1 MKRAQAIRWDRWV
14 GSALVL
20 VSAIAFGATAIF
32 ARLAYASGVDVPT
45 LLCLRFALAGTVLL
59 TLSTARRLPMPRGRV
74 LVGLLL
80 LGVVGRVGRGLAF
93 FVALTLA
100 PVALVSLLLY
110 LYPAIV
116 ALLAAVLLRERL
128 TPVKLWALAI
138 TLVGT
143 VLTLGPDA
151 GGPPLGIA
159 LGLLTA
165 GIYAVYIL
173 ASSRIVPQAGAFA
186 SSTVIT
192 LACVPVFALLTA
204 IHGPALPRSAL
215 GWVAILGSALI
226 ATVLGTLTFFAGLA
240 RVGATTASMLSTIE
254 PAVTVALAA
263 LILGEPIAPL
273 QLLGGALILSA
284 VVALARGRK

>member
-1 MKRAQAIRWDRWV
+1 MKRARAIGWDRWV
-14 GSALVL
+14 GSALVF

-32 ARLAYASGVDVPT
+32 ARLAYDDGVDVPT
-45 LLCLRFALAGTVLL
+45 LLCLRFALAGAALL
-59 TLSTARRLPMPRGRV
+59 ALASARRLPLPRGRV

-80 LGVVGRVGRGLAF
+80 LGVVGRVGQGLTF

-116 ALLAAVLLRERL
+116 ALLAALFLRERL
-128 TPVKLWALAI
+128 TRVTLWALAI
-138 TLVGT
+138 TLAGT
-143 VLTLGPDA
+143 VLTLGPDT

-173 ASSRIVPQAGAFA
+173 ASSRIVPRAGALA

-215 GWVAILGSALI
+215 GWLAILGSVLI

-263 LILGEPIAPL
+263 LILGETIAPL
-273 QLLGGALILSA
+273 QVLGGALILSA
-284 VVALARGRK
+284 VVALARSRK